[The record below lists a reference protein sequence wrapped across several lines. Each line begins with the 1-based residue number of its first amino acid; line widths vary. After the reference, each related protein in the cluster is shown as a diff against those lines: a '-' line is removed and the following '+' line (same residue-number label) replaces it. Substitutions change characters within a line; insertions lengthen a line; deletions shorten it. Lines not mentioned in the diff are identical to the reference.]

1 MNCRVCGRQFDPDG
15 FQVLVPGL
23 KHGFDRVDC
32 ALEASALGLSAAR
45 PPEPV
50 PAVVRAL
57 PAPLAAV
64 PAFAGGGLGASKP
77 ESMRPQ
83 LLAGANI
90 ALLAAGTAATIYLW
104 LRVFGADAGPLSF
117 PAASASAAF
126 GRSTVPAEIDTSPA
140 PEARPQPESA
150 VGGGGSQPATTTPTA
165 EGGGATLVSNQS
177 GGSKARARRTGG
189 PAARPGTPPPA
200 PPPAPPSEPGPPR
213 SAPVPTYPVP
223 TSPPDDRIPG
233 PTLPGGGHPQPTVP
247 GGGTRPGSG

>member
-1 MNCRVCGRQFDPDG
+1 MNCRVCGRQFDPNG
-15 FQVLVPGL
+15 FQILVPGM

-32 ALEASALGLSAAR
+32 ALEASALGLPAAR
-45 PPEPV
+45 QPELV

-64 PAFAGGGLGASKP
+64 PAFAGGSLGASKP

-150 VGGGGSQPATTTPTA
+150 VGGGGSQPATTTPAT
-165 EGGGATLVSNQS
+165 EDGGATLVSNQS
-177 GGSKARARRTGG
+177 GGSKASSRTGG
-189 PAARPGTPPPA
+189 PAVRPSNPPPA
-200 PPPAPPSEPGPPR
+200 PPPPPPSEPGPTR
-213 SAPVPTYPVP
+213 SAPVPTHPVP

-247 GGGTRPGSG
+247 DGGTRPGSG